1 MPRYHEEMSRLGD
14 EGSGDV
20 LAFPKSSLDGAE
32 NKPMTTRRD
41 VYRDTGVDT
50 AEADAG
56 LSRIVQRVKGTWLQQ
71 GLGRVLLPIGYF
83 ANVIEIDGVGLA
95 LCTDGVGSKTIIA
108 DRMRKYDTIG
118 IDCVAMNVND
128 MICVGARPLSL
139 VDYIAIE
146 NADAAMLDA
155 FAYRED
161 VAVRRFHVVVHQ
173 NSAVD
178 LQSGRHA

>member
-1 MPRYHEEMSRLGD
+1 METKGGH
-14 EGSGDV
+14 V
-20 LAFPKSSLDGAE
+20 LAFSKPALDAAE
-32 NKPMTTRRD
+32 DEPMTIRHD
-41 VYRDTGVDT
+41 VYKDSGVDT

-56 LSRIVQRVKGTWLQQ
+56 LSHIVRRIKGTWPQQ
-71 GLGRVLLPIGYF
+71 GVGRVLLPIGYF
-83 ANVIEIDGVGLA
+83 ANVIEMDGVGLA

-108 DRMRKYDTIG
+108 ERMRKYDTIG

-155 FAYRED
+155 
-161 VAVRRFHVVVHQ
+161 VAVGLCEGARMANISISVVSTPHLKTILKVFF
-173 NSAVD
+173 
-178 LQSGRHA
+178 